1 MADAK
6 IDKSLDDIIKENRK
20 FGGGRGR
27 GRGGAGGN
35 RGMRGGG
42 GGRFRG
48 GATRRSTGAGGS
60 IQKRRSAGLNASL
73 SPNKAAASIN
83 GQWNHDL
90 YQNGKR
96 GGAGAGAAAAA
107 ALVQPSSGPAKIV
120 ISNLDFGVNDADI
133 QGLFAE
139 FGTIRKAAVHYD
151 RSGRSLGT
159 ADVLF
164 DRKQD
169 AIRALTHYNGVSLDG
184 RPMNIQL
191 TASLSAPRIMPP
203 PRSGSSSSNGGGARR
218 GGAPTRGSGG
228 AGGGQRRG
236 GRGGRGGQRG
246 GGAAKTPKSAADLD
260 ADLEAYSAKMQTD

>member
-1 MADAK
+1 MADTK
-6 IDKSLDDIIKENRK
+6 IDKSLDDIIKENRGK
-20 FGGGRGR
+20 FGGGR

-35 RGMRGGG
+35 RGMR
-42 GGRFRG
+42 
-48 GATRRSTGAGGS
+48 GAGGS

-96 GGAGAGAAAAA
+96 GGAGAAAAA

-203 PRSGSSSSNGGGARR
+203 PRSGSSNGGGGGARR